1 MACLKVRS
9 APPAPGSIL
18 EDTAQLSGLSA
29 TLPLPDYGRVA
40 SHPTTE
46 TFRKPIH
53 RALATG
59 LFMEVADHPG
69 VGRLGR
75 HCRPSRSAVD
85 WLARK
90 VVVLWIRFKR

>member
-1 MACLKVRS
+1 MVPLRS
-9 APPAPGSIL
+9 FFIWANGR
-18 EDTAQLSGLSA
+18 QLFYNQ
-29 TLPLPDYGRVA
+29 DWGRVA

-53 RALATG
+53 RALASG

-85 WLARK
+85 WLAT
-90 VVVLWIRFKR
+90 